1 VRRRLVSTLLAA
13 GLMVG
18 LLAPVS
24 AAPAPALPN
33 SMAALGDSITRAYD
47 VCCSYRDHPGQ
58 SWSTGGAWY
67 DGISS
72 HYERIKRRNRAIT
85 GRAHND
91 AVTGA
96 KMSAAAHQASAAAA
110 QHAAYVTVLLGAN
123 DLCTASPSTMTST
136 HTGTVALSDHPVR
149 LPPLHRS
156 KTTDHG
162 TVEWF
167 DPFLASFHEGEPPHC
182 WASPAHTGSMQQCP
196 HTFKTQFRQAMVTLK
211 QELPQARIFV
221 SSIPDIYQLWK
232 VLHPNRVARTVWATA
247 GICPAMLGASRTEAQ
262 RQQVV
267 AREVAFN
274 QILAD
279 SCHQYGANCRW
290 DGHATYNYKFAASQV
305 SVLDFFHPDLDGQA
319 ALARVTWAAS
329 WWPTT

>member
-1 VRRRLVSTLLAA
+1 MRRRVVGALLVA
-13 GLMVG
+13 GLIVG

-24 AAPAPALPN
+24 AAAAPALPN

-47 VCCSYRDHPGQ
+47 VCCSYSDHPGQ
-58 SWSTGGAWY
+58 SWSTGGSWY

-72 HYERIKRRNRAIT
+72 HYERIRRHNSAIT
-85 GRAHND
+85 GHAYNV

-96 KMSAAAHQASAAAA
+96 KMSAADGQASAAAA
-110 QHAAYVTVLLGAN
+110 RDVAYVTILLGAN
-123 DLCTASPSTMTST
+123 DLCTSSPSTMTST
-136 HTGTVALSDHPVR
+136 ENFRA
-149 LPPLHRS
+149 
-156 KTTDHG
+156 
-162 TVEWF
+162 
-167 DPFLASFHEGEPPHC
+167 
-182 WASPAHTGSMQQCP
+182 
-196 HTFKTQFRQAMVTLK
+196 QFSQAMSTLK
-211 QELPQARIFV
+211 QQLPNARIFV

-232 VLHPNRVARTVWATA
+232 VLHTNRVARTVWATA
-247 GICPAMLGASRTEAQ
+247 HICPSMLGATRTEAQ

-279 SCHQYGANCRW
+279 TCHQYGANCRW
-290 DGHATYNYKFAASQV
+290 DGGATYDYRFTASQV

>member
-1 VRRRLVSTLLAA
+1 MHRRLVIALLAVCVA
-13 GLMVG
+13 VG
-18 LLAPVS
+18 LLAPMS
-24 AAPAPALPN
+24 AAAAPALPN
-33 SMAALGDSITRAYD
+33 SMAVLGDSITRAYD

-72 HYERIKRRNRAIT
+72 HYERIKGRNSAIT
-85 GRAHND
+85 GRAYNN

-96 KMSAAAHQASAAAA
+96 KMSSAANQASAAAA
-110 QHAAYVTVLLGAN
+110 QHVAYVTVLLGAN
-123 DLCTASPSTMTST
+123 DLCTSSPATMTST
-136 HTGTVALSDHPVR
+136 D
-149 LPPLHRS
+149 
-156 KTTDHG
+156 
-162 TVEWF
+162 
-167 DPFLASFHEGEPPHC
+167 
-182 WASPAHTGSMQQCP
+182 
-196 HTFKTQFRQAMVTLK
+196 TFRAQFRQAMATLK
-211 QELPQARIFV
+211 RQLPQARIFV

-232 VLHPNRVARTVWATA
+232 VLHTNRLARTVWATA
-247 GICPAMLGASRTEAQ
+247 GICPSMLGAIRTEAQ

-274 QILAD
+274 QILAEG
-279 SCHQYGANCRW
+279 CHQYGANCRW
-290 DGHATYNYKFAASQV
+290 DGGATYNYTFRASQV

>member
-1 VRRRLVSTLLAA
+1 MHRRLMIALLAA
-13 GLMVG
+13 GMIVG
-18 LLAPVS
+18 LLTPVS
-24 AAPAPALPN
+24 AAAAPALPT

-47 VCCSYRDHPGQ
+47 VCCSYRDHPAQ

-72 HYERIKRRNRAIT
+72 HYERIKRRNSAIT
-85 GRAHND
+85 GHAYNN

-96 KMSAAAHQASAAAA
+96 KMAAAADQASAAAT
-110 QHAAYVTVLLGAN
+110 QHVDYVTVLLGAN
-123 DLCTASPSTMTST
+123 DLCTSSPSTMTST
-136 HTGTVALSDHPVR
+136 D
-149 LPPLHRS
+149 
-156 KTTDHG
+156 
-162 TVEWF
+162 
-167 DPFLASFHEGEPPHC
+167 
-182 WASPAHTGSMQQCP
+182 
-196 HTFKTQFRQAMVTLK
+196 TFRAQFGQAMATLK
-211 QELPQARIFV
+211 QQLPRARIFV
-221 SSIPDIYQLWK
+221 GSIPDIYQLWK
-232 VLHPNRVARTVWATA
+232 VLHTNRLARTVWAA
-247 GICPAMLGASRTEAQ
+247 ADICPSMLGATRTEAE

-279 SCHQYGANCRW
+279 TCHQHGPNCRW
-290 DGHATYNYKFAASQV
+290 DDGATYNYKFSASQV

>member
-1 VRRRLVSTLLAA
+1 MRRGLVIAVLAVGMIA
-13 GLMVG
+13 G

-24 AAPAPALPN
+24 AAATPALPK

-58 SWSTGGAWY
+58 SWSTGGSWY

-72 HYERIKRRNRAIT
+72 HYERIKRHNRAIV
-85 GRAHND
+85 GHAYNN

-96 KMSAAAHQASAAAA
+96 KMAAAADQASAAAA

-123 DLCTASPSTMTST
+123 DLCTSSPSTMTST
-136 HTGTVALSDHPVR
+136 D
-149 LPPLHRS
+149 
-156 KTTDHG
+156 
-162 TVEWF
+162 
-167 DPFLASFHEGEPPHC
+167 
-182 WASPAHTGSMQQCP
+182 
-196 HTFKTQFRQAMVTLK
+196 TFRTQFRQAMAVVK
-211 QELPQARIFV
+211 QQLPQARVFV

-232 VLHPNRVARTVWATA
+232 VLHTNRVARTVWATA
-247 GICPAMLGASRTEAQ
+247 HICPSMLGATRTEAQ

-267 AREVAFN
+267 ARQVAFN
-274 QILAD
+274 RILAEG
-279 SCHQYGANCRW
+279 CHQYGANCRW
-290 DGHATYNYKFAASQV
+290 DGGATYDYKFRASQV

>member
-1 VRRRLVSTLLAA
+1 VRRRLVTTLLAA

-85 GRAHND
+85 GRAYNH

-96 KMSAAAHQASAAAA
+96 KMSSAADQASAAVA
-110 QHAAYVTVLLGAN
+110 QQVAYVTVLLGAN
-123 DLCTASPSTMTST
+123 DLCTSSPSTMTST
-136 HTGTVALSDHPVR
+136 D
-149 LPPLHRS
+149 
-156 KTTDHG
+156 
-162 TVEWF
+162 
-167 DPFLASFHEGEPPHC
+167 
-182 WASPAHTGSMQQCP
+182 
-196 HTFKTQFRQAMVTLK
+196 TFRTQFRQAMVTLK
-211 QELPQARIFV
+211 QQLPQARIFV

-247 GICPAMLGASRTEAQ
+247 HICPAMLAATRTESQ

-274 QILAD
+274 QILAEG
-279 SCHQYGANCRW
+279 CHRYGANCRW
-290 DGHATYNYKFAASQV
+290 DGGTTYNYKFRASQV
-305 SVLDFFHPDLDGQA
+305 SILDFFHPDLDGQA
-319 ALARVTWAAS
+319 ALARVSWARRVRKRIHAARRYS
-329 WWPTT
+329 WSRPPSRSRR

>member
-1 VRRRLVSTLLAA
+1 MRRRQVIALLVI

-18 LLAPVS
+18 LVAPGS
-24 AAPAPALPN
+24 AAASPALPN

-47 VCCSYRDHPGQ
+47 VCCSYSDHPGQ

-72 HYERIKRRNRAIT
+72 HYERIKRQNSAIA
-85 GRAHND
+85 GHAYNN

-96 KMSAAAHQASAAAA
+96 KMAAAQAQASAAVT

-123 DLCTASPSTMTST
+123 DLCTSSPSTMTST
-136 HTGTVALSDHPVR
+136 D
-149 LPPLHRS
+149 
-156 KTTDHG
+156 
-162 TVEWF
+162 
-167 DPFLASFHEGEPPHC
+167 
-182 WASPAHTGSMQQCP
+182 
-196 HTFKTQFRQAMVTLK
+196 TFNTQFSQAMATLR
-211 QELPQARIFV
+211 QQLPQARVFV

-232 VLHPNRVARTVWATA
+232 VLHTNRVARIVWATA
-247 GICPAMLGASRTEAQ
+247 HICPAMLGAARTEAERQ
-262 RQQVV
+262 RVV

-279 SCHQYGANCRW
+279 TCEQYGANCRW
-290 DGHATYNYKFAASQV
+290 DGGATYNYKFSASQV

-319 ALARVTWAAS
+319 ALARVTWTAS

>member
-1 VRRRLVSTLLAA
+1 MRRRLMNGLLAA

-24 AAPAPALPN
+24 AAASPALPN

-47 VCCSYRDHPGQ
+47 VCCSYSDHPGQ

-67 DGISS
+67 DGIGSQ
-72 HYERIKRRNRAIT
+72 YERIKRRNSAIT
-85 GRAHND
+85 GHAHNN

-96 KMSAAAHQASAAAA
+96 KMSAAPAQARAAAA
-110 QHAAYVTVLLGAN
+110 QHVAYVTLLLGAN

-136 HTGTVALSDHPVR
+136 D
-149 LPPLHRS
+149 
-156 KTTDHG
+156 
-162 TVEWF
+162 
-167 DPFLASFHEGEPPHC
+167 
-182 WASPAHTGSMQQCP
+182 
-196 HTFKTQFRQAMVTLK
+196 TFRTQFSQAMAILR
-211 QELPQARIFV
+211 QQLPQARIFV

-232 VLHPNRVARTVWATA
+232 VLHTNPVARTVWAA
-247 GICPAMLGASRTEAQ
+247 AHICPAMLGATRTEAERQ
-262 RQQVV
+262 RVV

-279 SCHQYGANCRW
+279 GCHQYGASCRW
-290 DGHATYNYKFAASQV
+290 DGGVTYRYRFSASQV
-305 SVLDFFHPDLDGQA
+305 SVLDYFHPDLDGQA
-319 ALARVTWAAS
+319 ALASVTWAAA

>member
-1 VRRRLVSTLLAA
+1 MRRGLVIAVLAA
-13 GLMVG
+13 AMIAG

-24 AAPAPALPN
+24 AAATPALPK

-58 SWSTGGAWY
+58 SWSTGGTWY

-72 HYERIKRRNRAIT
+72 HYERIKRRNSAIT
-85 GRAHND
+85 GRASNH

-96 KMSAAAHQASAAAA
+96 KMSAAADQASAAAA
-110 QHAAYVTVLLGAN
+110 QRAAYVTVLLGAN
-123 DLCTASPSTMTST
+123 DLCTSSPSTMT
-136 HTGTVALSDHPVR
+136 A
-149 LPPLHRS
+149 
-156 KTTDHG
+156 TD
-162 TVEWF
+162 
-167 DPFLASFHEGEPPHC
+167 
-182 WASPAHTGSMQQCP
+182 
-196 HTFKTQFRQAMVTLK
+196 TFRTQFSEAMAVLK
-211 QELPQARIFV
+211 QQLPSARIFV
-221 SSIPDIYQLWK
+221 SSLPDLYQLWK
-232 VLHPNRVARTVWATA
+232 VLHTNRVARTVWATA
-247 GICPAMLGASRTEAQ
+247 GICQSMLGATRTEAQ

-274 QILAD
+274 QILAEG
-279 SCHQYGANCRW
+279 CHQYGANCRW
-290 DGHATYNYKFAASQV
+290 DGGATYNYKFSASQV

>member
-1 VRRRLVSTLLAA
+1 MRRRLVVALLVA
-13 GLMVG
+13 GMVMG
-18 LLAPVS
+18 LPAPGS
-24 AAPAPALPN
+24 AAAAPALPN

-47 VCCSYRDHPGQ
+47 VCCSYSDHPGQ
-58 SWSTGGAWY
+58 SWSTGGSWY

-72 HYERIKRRNRAIT
+72 HYERIRRRNSAIT
-85 GRAHND
+85 GHAYND

-96 KMSAAAHQASAAAA
+96 KMSAAGGQAGAAAA
-110 QHAAYVTVLLGAN
+110 RHVAYVTILLGAN
-123 DLCTASPSTMTST
+123 DLCTSSPSTMTST
-136 HTGTVALSDHPVR
+136 D
-149 LPPLHRS
+149 
-156 KTTDHG
+156 
-162 TVEWF
+162 
-167 DPFLASFHEGEPPHC
+167 
-182 WASPAHTGSMQQCP
+182 
-196 HTFKTQFRQAMVTLK
+196 TFKTQFSQAMATLK
-211 QELPQARIFV
+211 QQLPNARIFV

-232 VLHPNRVARTVWATA
+232 VLHTNRVARTVWATA
-247 GICPAMLGASRTEAQ
+247 HICPSLLGATRTEAQ

-279 SCHQYGANCRW
+279 TCHRYGANCRW
-290 DGHATYNYKFAASQV
+290 DGGATYSYRFSASQV